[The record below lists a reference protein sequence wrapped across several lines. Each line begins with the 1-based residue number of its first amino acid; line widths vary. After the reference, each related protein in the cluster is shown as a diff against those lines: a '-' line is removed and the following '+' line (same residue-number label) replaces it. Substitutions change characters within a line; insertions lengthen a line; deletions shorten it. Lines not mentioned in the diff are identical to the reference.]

1 MQDITF
7 VGLDVHKATIAV
19 SAAAAGRDGEVRHLG
34 RVENR
39 PEVVRRLVER
49 LRRSGHELRLC
60 YEAGPCGYGLHRQLT
75 DLGCHCIVVAPAL
88 IPRRPGDRVKTDRRD
103 ATALATLHR
112 AGELTPVWV
121 PDATH
126 EAMRDL
132 VRARATAA
140 RALTKARQQLQA
152 FLLRHRRVHAG
163 RAWTRAHRRWLA
175 DLRFDHPAQQIVL
188 QDYVSAGEDAA
199 ARVARLM
206 GQIAE
211 LVPAWSMATVV
222 DPLQAMRG
230 ISPARSRDLGRRGRR
245 LQALCQSPSADGV
258 CGPGAERILERRSDA
273 PRRQHQGRQS
283 PCPAGADRGRLDLPL
298 CGQAQSRAPCPQRRA
313 AQGGTRHR
321 LEGAAAPVRPI
332 PASRR
337 RRQAQ
342 RRGHHPGR
350 PPDGRVRRGDRL
362 SGATKTRR
370 LNRPRHPAGKGDR
383 NTTTDNF
390 ASGHGRRRAAVGNP
404 PSRYEPICDR
414 RSLWSE
420 AAPRRNH
427 GHAAPTR
434 A

>member
-1 MQDITF
+1 
-7 VGLDVHKATIAV
+7 
-19 SAAAAGRDGEVRHLG
+19 VR
-34 RVENR
+34 
-39 PEVVRRLVER
+39 
-49 LRRSGHELRLC
+49 
-60 YEAGPCGYGLHRQLT
+60 YGLHRQLT

-230 ISPARSRDLGRRGRR
+230 ISLLAAVTSVAEVGDFRRFVNPRQLMAYVGLVPSESSSGGRTRRGGSTKAGNHHARRVLIEDAWTYRFAARLSRGLHARNAEQPKEVRAILPGRRSCACAADTGVSPPAASPRSWSPPRSPARWSGSSGR
-245 LQALCQSPSADGV
+245 SPVG
-258 CGPGAERILERRSDA
+258 CNQNRPPE
-273 PRRQHQGRQS
+273 PTTP
-283 PCPAGADRGRLDLPL
+283 PCR
-298 CGQAQSRAPCPQRRA
+298 QRRP
-313 AQGGTRHR
+313 QHDHR
-321 LEGAAAPVRPI
+321 QL
-332 PASRR
+332 
-337 RRQAQ
+337 RQW
-342 RRGHHPGR
+342 P
-350 PPDGRVRRGDRL
+350 
-362 SGATKTRR
+362 
-370 LNRPRHPAGKGDR
+370 
-383 NTTTDNF
+383 
-390 ASGHGRRRAAVGNP
+390 
-404 PSRYEPICDR
+404 
-414 RSLWSE
+414 WSE
-420 AAPRRNH
+420 AGRGGEPSV
-427 GHAAPTR
+427 
-434 A
+434 